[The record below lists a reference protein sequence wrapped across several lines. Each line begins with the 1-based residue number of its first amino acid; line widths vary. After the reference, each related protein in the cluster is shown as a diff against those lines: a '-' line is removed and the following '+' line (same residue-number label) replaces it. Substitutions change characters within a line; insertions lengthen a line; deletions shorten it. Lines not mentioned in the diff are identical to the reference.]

1 MDNSPFSWSVSAA
14 VAVFDDDDRVL
25 IQRRRDNGRWELPG
39 GCVDPQETPWRAAR
53 RECEEETGVRPRNL
67 KLSGCYTRCDIPVTE
82 FVFAADMHTG
92 TPKASDEASESRF
105 VPIEDA
111 VGMTGPVFAR
121 KIHAA
126 RQAAEF
132 DALAVDYARHDTHQ
146 WL

>member
-1 MDNSPFSWSVSAA
+1 MDNSPFRWSVSAA
-14 VAVFDDDDRVL
+14 VAVFDDDRVL

-39 GCVDPQETPWRAAR
+39 GCVDPQETPWRAVR

-67 KLSGCYTRCDIPVTE
+67 KLSGCYTRCDVPVTE

-105 VPIEDA
+105 VPIEEA
-111 VGMTGPVFAR
+111 VAMTGPVFYR

-126 RQAAEF
+126 RQAAEMN
-132 DALAVDYARHDTHQ
+132 APAAIDYARHDTHQ

>member
-1 MDNSPFSWSVSAA
+1 MDNSPFRWSVSAA
-14 VAVFDDDDRVL
+14 VAVFDDGRVL

-39 GCVDPQETPWRAAR
+39 GCVDPRETPWRAAR

-67 KLSGCYTRCDIPVTE
+67 KLSGCYTRCDVPVTE

-92 TPKASDEASESRF
+92 TPKASDEATESRF
-105 VPIEDA
+105 VPIEEA
-111 VGMTGPVFAR
+111 VGMTGPVFYR

-126 RQAAEF
+126 WQAAEMN
-132 DALAVDYARHDTHQ
+132 APAAIDYDRHDNTQ

>member
-1 MDNSPFSWSVSAA
+1 METSPFRWSVSAA
-14 VAVFDDDDRVL
+14 VAVFDDDRVL

-39 GCVDPQETPWRAAR
+39 GCVDPQETPWRAVR

-67 KLSGCYTRCDIPVTE
+67 KLSGCYTRCDVPVTE
-82 FVFAADMHTG
+82 FVFAADMHAG
-92 TPKASDEASESRF
+92 TPTPSDEASESRF

-126 RQAAEF
+126 RQAAEMN
-132 DALAVDYARHDTHQ
+132 APAAIDYARHDTHQ